1 MTTLRTLT
9 DERDI
14 ARGLARFARL
24 LDRWE
29 RRPQGWRIVRRDA
42 VWHMRMGGPA
52 VRGMN
57 AAEEQ

>member
-9 DERDI
+9 DECDI
-14 ARGLARFARL
+14 ARGLARFARI

-29 RRPQGWRIVRRDA
+29 RRPQGGRIVRRDA
-42 VWHMRMGGPA
+42 AWRRHMGDPA

-57 AAEEQ
+57 AAEER